1 MQAQTRKNSAASDAV
16 VLAFKRH
23 ILKESEAFASAPL
36 ADAFRVSLLAQM
48 LDRYDELREKNMGEQ
63 SAMHRTMYE
72 FDDIPAQMR
81 EMGFEEVGQEEAAPS
96 RWPQLSE
103 EEAMRYIA
111 ERDAYIH
118 KTALGIL
125 MCTACVTPIMIGAA
139 MDAFWYSSAFAMLG
153 LVGMFAMIGL
163 GVYAMVT
170 AMKPKGEK
178 KIKKGRFSLTRG
190 LRRRLE
196 AIRAEIEGNVRR
208 RNGKGVAMIV
218 ASVMPIFL
226 GAALTELWWS
236 EGWAILGVAGMF
248 PMIGVGVYQLVMAD
262 GEKKTMGR
270 LLKNKE
276 E

>member
-1 MQAQTRKNSAASDAV
+1 MMHAQQKSAASEAV

-72 FDDIPAQMR
+72 FADIPAQMQ
-81 EMGFEEVGQEEAAPS
+81 EMGFEEVGREEAAPS
-96 RWPQLSE
+96 RWPQLGE
-103 EEAMRYIA
+103 EEAMYYIA

-163 GVYAMVT
+163 GVYAIVT

-196 AIRAEIEGNVRR
+196 ALRAETEGNVRR
-208 RNGKGVAMIV
+208 RNGKGVALIV
-218 ASVMPIFL
+218 TSVIPIVL
-226 GAALTELWWS
+226 GAALSELWWS
-236 EGWAILGVAGMF
+236 EGWTILGVAGMF
-248 PMIGVGVYQLVMAD
+248 PMIGAGVYELVMAD
-262 GEKKTMGR
+262 GEKKTISR